1 VILSGGGREV
11 VGAAGGHLVINLPAL
26 PDRVLR
32 GILQALGFSWISV
45 GRADGQLYLSRCSE
59 GVSEEPC
66 KRARKDWSCLVLLLP
81 AVIRVR
87 LGKPLDRCPQHRLLD
102 DPLMAQGLR
111 CADCGDSAIRG
122 RDRLVEEHGVV
133 VAEAT
138 V

>member
-45 GRADGQLYLSRCSE
+45 GRADGQLY
-59 GVSEEPC
+59 PF
-66 KRARKDWSCLVLLLP
+66 
-81 AVIRVR
+81 AVF
-87 LGKPLDRCPQHRLLD
+87 
-102 DPLMAQGLR
+102 
-111 CADCGDSAIRG
+111 RG
-122 RDRLVEEHGVV
+122 SVGG
-133 VAEAT
+133 T